1 MVTSP
6 PQPDDQSS
14 QQTALQTGYP
24 VIIYSSR
31 SQLLDRKAFLKDAW
45 KDLTLAFPLAKRLF
59 LQNIAQRYRYS
70 SLGLFWAFV
79 PSALIAILLTVGQ
92 RANIPGLSDGG
103 FPPQVYGIFGVIMM
117 QTFLESLINQRMFL
131 SQYIHLLI
139 RQKIPIESLI
149 LAGLGEAFF
158 AFLMRIPVLIAVL
171 IFFNITPQPTALIAP
186 LGFAVIIALGAGS
199 GLLLAP
205 WNALSKDMESL
216 LQFLPWFFFGL
227 TPVFL
232 AATPDSWYYKIFLLN
247 PLTYPFEVIRLWT
260 YGAPMVYPA
269 AFWIVMPVSVVLLL
283 GGWLFCRL
291 SLPYIIERSLN

>member
-1 MVTSP
+1 MANS
-6 PQPDDQSS
+6 DS
-14 QQTALQTGYP
+14 QCEKPSLNDSHLHTPL
-24 VIIYSSR
+24 IIYSAR
-31 SQLLDRKAFLKDAW
+31 SQLLGRKAFLKNAW
-45 KDLTLAFPLAKRLF
+45 KDLTLAVPLAKRLF

-92 RANIPGLSDGG
+92 RANIPGISDGG

-149 LAGLGEAFF
+149 LAGLGEA
-158 AFLMRIPVLIAVL
+158 AFSFIMRLPVLIAVL
-171 IFFNITPQPTALIAP
+171 IFFNVIPKPTALLAP
-186 LGFAVIIALGAGS
+186 LGFAVIIALGAGA

-205 WNALSKDMESL
+205 WNALSKDVESL
-216 LQFLPWFFFGL
+216 LQFMPWLFFGL
-227 TPVFL
+227 TPVFV
-232 AATPDSWYYKIFLLN
+232 AASPGNWYYKMFLIN
-247 PLTYPFEVIRLWT
+247 PLTYPFEAVRSWT
-260 YGAPMVYPA
+260 YGAPMIYPPA
-269 AFWIVMPVSVVLLL
+269 LWLVIPLSVMLLL

-291 SLPYIIERSLN
+291 SLPYVIERSLN

>member
-171 IFFNITPQPTALIAP
+171 IFLI
-186 LGFAVIIALGAGS
+186 
-199 GLLLAP
+199 
-205 WNALSKDMESL
+205 
-216 LQFLPWFFFGL
+216 
-227 TPVFL
+227 
-232 AATPDSWYYKIFLLN
+232 
-247 PLTYPFEVIRLWT
+247 
-260 YGAPMVYPA
+260 
-269 AFWIVMPVSVVLLL
+269 
-283 GGWLFCRL
+283 
-291 SLPYIIERSLN
+291 